1 MPPVPPDQPAQ
12 QAVLRVQEQFWQ
24 ALQRSDALLL
34 ATILAPEFVGRS
46 PGAADQT
53 REEFITTLTTFPVRI
68 AELSGEAIAVHVFG
82 EVAILTGVQAA
93 RLELPN
99 GKARSSRVMVSNVFC
114 QRDQSWRMVLSHAF
128 ELVLDL

>member
-1 MPPVPPDQPAQ
+1 MLLDQSAQ

-24 ALQRSDALLL
+24 ALRTGDAALM

-46 PGAADQT
+46 PGEPDQT

-68 AELSGEAIAVHVFG
+68 AELSGEAMAVHVFG
-82 EVAILTGVQAA
+82 EVVILTGVQVA
-93 RLELPN
+93 RLEWPD

-114 QRDQSWRMVLSHAF
+114 QRNQSWRMVLCHAF
-128 ELVLDL
+128 ELILDL